1 MCTIHK
7 LQQRI
12 LSIIM
17 LMPMTVFALGD
28 VSTPSLTV
36 NVHVDDAVE
45 IYPDPLPQTT
55 FTLADITLDNFHEKK
70 TITALDPFSVYV
82 NDFGVHSV
90 QLTLTTP
97 AGESDA
103 DSTWMNITGGGNETI
118 PYEVKYITCYNGH
131 DRVTVDIS
139 KNTTDNPV
147 VSCANHSCTIP
158 NEYANYVVCTPT
170 AGGEGKLQLVRPI
183 LPSMPD
189 EGEYTGQFTLTAS
202 LV

>member
-7 LQQRI
+7 LQQCI

-28 VSTPSLTV
+28 VSTPPLTV

-55 FTLADITLDNFHEKK
+55 FDFDPISLDNYGSKETK
-70 TITALDPFSVYV
+70 TALDPFSVYV

-118 PYEVKYITCYNGH
+118 PYEVEYITCYNGH
-131 DRVTVDIS
+131 DRVTVNIS

-170 AGGEGKLQLVRPI
+170 AGGEGKLQLVRPD
-183 LPSMPD
+183 LPTMPE
-189 EGEYTGQFTLTAS
+189 EGDYTGQFTLTAS